1 VDELVCK
8 QQLAIEQCKRE
19 KEYDLWEVWGREPR
33 GIQFL
38 SLLFGSADS
47 ASSGTPIRLH
57 SFGSPAARTGNE
69 PAAELLFSAK
79 LPDAATDG
87 ATCCSSESLCAMQ
100 LNQRGQRYS
109 AAMGDP
115 CRGDR
120 SSVYVFALAA
130 VFVGKGPEQ
139 VSELRTGV

>member
-1 VDELVCK
+1 
-8 QQLAIEQCKRE
+8 
-19 KEYDLWEVWGREPR
+19 VWGREPR

-38 SLLFGSADS
+38 SLLFGSADY
-47 ASSGTPIRLH
+47 ASSGIPIRLH
-57 SFGSPAARTGNE
+57 SFGSPATRTGNE
-69 PAAELLFSAK
+69 PAAEPLFSAK
-79 LPDAATDG
+79 LPDAAELPDAATDG
-87 ATCCSSESLCAMQ
+87 ATCGSRESLCAVQ
-100 LNQRGQRYS
+100 LNQRGKRYS

-115 CRGDR
+115 CRGNR